1 MSGVEG
7 GTLPRVRYATGR
19 ARRKPRSSGPALVRE
34 APHNAEIAPDAL
46 GAFITPAAARFVRA
60 NFAVPR
66 IDPRRHRLEIG
77 GAVERRISLGLA
89 DLRAWPQRTLVVTT
103 ECAGNQRTSLSPL
116 PPGEPWLGGAVST
129 GTFTGVPLAE
139 VLERAGLRSDA
150 VEVLAEG
157 ADAGKTPSGETH
169 FARALPV
176 GKALDPDTLLALE
189 MNGKPLKPAHGAPL
203 RLIVPGWYGMASVKW
218 VSRIEALTAPFAGYF
233 QSERYIFLES
243 GRTAEPVR
251 EMRVKA
257 SFSSPA
263 PGESVELGPVLIS
276 GMAWSGSAPIAKVE
290 VAFAG
295 GSDWLE
301 ARLTGPEERHAWRR
315 WELTWVPPWRGR
327 HVLRCRATDASGNVQ
342 PDVPRWNALGYGANA
357 VQSLAV
363 LVR

>member
-1 MSGVEG
+1 V
-7 GTLPRVRYATGR
+7 
-19 ARRKPRSSGPALVRE
+19 LVRE
-34 APHNAEIAPDAL
+34 TPHNAEIATEAL
-46 GAFITPAAARFVRA
+46 DLFITPTADRFLRS
-60 NFAVPR
+60 NFGVPR
-66 IDPRRHRLEIG
+66 IDSRNHKVEVG
-77 GAVERRISLGLA
+77 GAVIRPLSLGLT
-89 DLRAWPQRTLVVTT
+89 DLRAMPHRTLVVTT
-103 ECAGNQRTSLSPL
+103 ECAGNHRTSLSPL
-116 PPGEPWLGGAVST
+116 PPGEPWQGNAVST
-129 GTFTGVPLAE
+129 GTFTGVPLAAL
-139 VLERAGLRSDA
+139 LERTGLRPGA
-150 VEVLAEG
+150 AEILAEG
-157 ADAGKTPSGETH
+157 ADRGRVASGETP
-169 FARALPV
+169 FARSLPLE
-176 GKALDPDTLLALE
+176 KALDPDTLLALE

-301 ARLTGPEERHAWRR
+301 ARLTGPAERHAWRR

-327 HVLRCRATDASGNVQ
+327 HVLRCRATDASGNFQ